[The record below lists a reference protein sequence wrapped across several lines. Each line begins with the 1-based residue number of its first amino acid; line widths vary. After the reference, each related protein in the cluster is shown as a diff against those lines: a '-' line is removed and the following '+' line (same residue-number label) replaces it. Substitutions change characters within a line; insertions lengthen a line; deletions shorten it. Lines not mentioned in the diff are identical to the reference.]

1 MSAATSPGRSG
12 FRMPAE
18 WEPHAATWLA
28 WPHKRSDWPGKIDAI
43 PWVVADIVRRLAV
56 GERVRILVPDGRRLR
71 EARTVLARAG
81 APLGRVDLVRART
94 DRFWTRD
101 SLPTVVRRDRD
112 GARGL
117 VQWRFNA
124 WAKYDDWHH
133 DAALGAVVER
143 ELELPRWIAR
153 HGRRHVV
160 LEGGAIDVD
169 GLGTLL
175 TTEECLLSS
184 IQERNPGMRRRDYE
198 RVLAAQLGVRTVIWL
213 ADGITGDDTHG
224 HVDDLARFV
233 APGVVAVAS
242 TPDRDHDDY
251 ARLRENHD
259 RLKAARDARGRRLRV
274 VRLPMPEPLWYG
286 RQRLP
291 ASYANFYVGNAVV
304 LVPTFNDPAD
314 RVALATLARLFPTR
328 QVVGIHAVDLVV
340 GLGTVHCMTQQEPA

>member
-1 MSAATSPGRSG
+1 MTADASPARLG

-28 WPHKRSDWPGKIDAI
+28 WPHKRSDWPGKLETI
-43 PWVVADIVRRLAV
+43 PWVVAEIVRRLAV
-56 GERVRILVPDGRRLR
+56 GERVRILVPDARRER
-71 EARTVLARAG
+71 DARIVLSRAG
-81 APLGRVDLVRART
+81 APLGRVDLVRARS
-94 DRFWTRD
+94 DRLWTRD

-133 DAALGAVVER
+133 DAALGRAVEAY
-143 ELELPRWIAR
+143 LELPRWIAR
-153 HGRRHVV
+153 HDGRHVV

-169 GLGTLL
+169 GLGTAL
-175 TTEECLLSS
+175 TTEECLLSAV
-184 IQERNPGMRRRDYE
+184 QARNPGLGRRDYE
-198 RVLAAQLGVRTVIWL
+198 RVLAANLGIRRVVWL
-213 ADGITGDDTHG
+213 AAGITGDDTHG

-233 APGVVAVAS
+233 APGIVVVAS
-242 TPDRDHDDY
+242 TADRDHDDY

-259 RLKAARDARGRRLRV
+259 RLKAARDAAGRRLRV
-274 VRLPMPEPLWYG
+274 VRLPLPAPLAYG
-286 RQRLP
+286 RNRLP

-314 RVALATLARLFPTR
+314 RVALSVLDRLFPTR
-328 QVVGIHAVDLVV
+328 TVVGIHAVDLVL